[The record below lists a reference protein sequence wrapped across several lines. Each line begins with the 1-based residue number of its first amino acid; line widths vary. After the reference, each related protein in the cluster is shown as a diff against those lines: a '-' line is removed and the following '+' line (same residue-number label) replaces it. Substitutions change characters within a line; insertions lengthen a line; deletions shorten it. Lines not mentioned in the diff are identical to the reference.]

1 MHNLRQIKRDTWPEL
16 INEIAEVV
24 GDEAAMTLFI
34 RFAGRHIRIPMKAN
48 PDHLLDKTI
57 GSEKANLLRK
67 RFSNELIT
75 IPSGRLL
82 LMKIRNRQ
90 IMEDWKGGLFQ
101 CELAT
106 KYQLTERQIN
116 DIIARQKG
124 AKPGE
129 LTSN

>member
-1 MHNLRQIKRDTWPEL
+1 MHNLRQIKRDTWPPL
-16 INEIAEVV
+16 IDLIAEVV

-67 RFSNELIT
+67 YFANELIMFPT
-75 IPSGRLL
+75 GRLL
-82 LMKIRNRQ
+82 LTKIRNLK
-90 IMEDWKGGLFQ
+90 IMEEWKGGMFQ
-101 CELAT
+101 SDLAT
-106 KYQLTERQIN
+106 KYQLSERQIVV
-116 DIIARQKG
+116 IIGGQKG